1 MVPGSAAHLR
11 LRRPQ
16 RSRGGGHGAMRA
28 HVCGTFSSLPRTSRL
43 PPSSRASPLSAQW
56 RTGAGAHSHAALK
69 ASSVRYASW
78 YAPWSWGR
86 SSTPG
91 ASDLP
96 VETVPIAEFSKA
108 PTPSAPASSPT
119 PAFEPQVTTATPE
132 IAPAGIDKAAVTES
146 TITPAEGSST
156 LDART
161 LDELLNNDPVKDVIP
176 KAEIDP
182 TQLIDHPGQ
191 LAELGLDYGWGVTTM
206 FEKLIETMYLQ
217 TGWGW
222 AGSIIAT
229 TVVVRSGMFVFQALS
244 SDKMAA
250 MAALSPVT
258 KPLQEK
264 LSAALAAGDKQKAD
278 LYKMQQAAIIK
289 PHMGGMASMAAFTG
303 IQAVVGFCA
312 FRLLRAMGELPVPGM
327 AQDGFL
333 WFSDLTSRDPYFI
346 LPATTTFIMY
356 QVFKRGGETGVADA
370 TGQAAQRQKL
380 MTGMAFFIGLIT
392 AFQAS
397 ALQLYFLV
405 SGILGAGTGYLL
417 KQNGFRRMIG
427 IRLLPKPESNELFT
441 KVVKGELKLKDIKG
455 PDGKIRYQPPT
466 QLKTKSALGTTRR
479 NATLAGGAIK
489 IKEGTTL
496 PLHMRAEQPKVD
508 KEFPDRDVDFD
519 EGPKGSLSEKMDYY
533 RRNYKMAFVKRRMN
547 DSVRGMMQR
556 AGYDVGTNLS
566 REEEKKKRKAEQ
578 YEVERKRRFEN
589 RR

>member
-1 MVPGSAAHLR
+1 MLP
-11 LRRPQ
+11 
-16 RSRGGGHGAMRA
+16 SRGLRPAQLAPLASRQST
-28 HVCGTFSSLPRTSRL
+28 HVYSNASRKFSSLPRTARL
-43 PPSSRASPLSAQW
+43 PPSSRAGPLSAQS
-56 RTGAGAHSHAALK
+56 RTGAGANSHMAPK

-78 YAPWSWGR
+78 YAPWGWGR

-91 ASDLP
+91 AGDLP
-96 VETVPIAEFSKA
+96 VETVPIADFSKA
-108 PTPSAPASSPT
+108 PT

-132 IAPAGIDKAAVTES
+132 MAPAGIDKPAVTENAIAS
-146 TITPAEGSST
+146 AEGSSST
-156 LDART
+156 LDAQT
-161 LDELLNNDPVKDVIP
+161 LDELLNTDPVKDVIP
-176 KAEIDP
+176 RADMDP

-206 FEKLIETMYLQ
+206 FEKLIESIYLQ

-222 AGSIIAT
+222 AGTIMAT

-258 KPLQEK
+258 KPLQDK

-278 LYKMQQAAIIK
+278 LYKMQQAAIMK
-289 PHMGGMASMAAFTG
+289 PHMGGMASMAGFTA

-327 AQDGFL
+327 AHDGFL
-333 WFSDLTSRDPYFI
+333 WFTDLTSRDPYFI

-427 IRLLPKPESNELFT
+427 IHLLPKPESNELFT

-455 PDGKIRYQPPT
+455 PDGKIRYQPPS

-489 IKEGTTL
+489 IKEGTTI

-508 KEFPDRDVDFD
+508 KEFPDRDADFD
-519 EGPKGSLSEKMDYY
+519 QGPKGSLAEKMDYY
-533 RRNYKMAFVKRRMN
+533 RRNYKMAYVKRRMN
-547 DSVRGMMQR
+547 DSMRGMMQR

-566 REEEKKKRKAEQ
+566 REEEKRKRKAEQ

>member
-1 MVPGSAAHLR
+1 MLP
-11 LRRPQ
+11 
-16 RSRGGGHGAMRA
+16 SRGLRPAQFAPLTSRQSTYISCNA
-28 HVCGTFSSLPRTSRL
+28 SRKFSSLPRTAGL
-43 PPSSRASPLSAQW
+43 PPSSRTSPLSAQW
-56 RTGAGAHSHAALK
+56 RAGAGANSHIALN
-69 ASSVRYASW
+69 ASSIRYGSW

-91 ASDLP
+91 AP
-96 VETVPIAEFSKA
+96 TETVPVAEFSNTPTPPA
-108 PTPSAPASSPT
+108 PTPA
-119 PAFEPQVTTATPE
+119 PAFEPEVTTATPE

-146 TITPAEGSST
+146 TVTPAEGTSST
-156 LDART
+156 LDAQT
-161 LDELLNNDPVKDVIP
+161 LDKLLGNTPVKDVIP
-176 KAEIDP
+176 RAEIDP

-191 LAELGLDYGWGVTTM
+191 LAELGLDYGYGVTTM

-222 AGSIIAT
+222 AGTIMAT

-250 MAALSPVT
+250 MAALKPVT
-258 KPLQEK
+258 GPLQEK
-264 LSAALAAGDKQKAD
+264 LNAAIAAGDKQKAD
-278 LYKMQQAAIIK
+278 LIKMQQAAVLK
-289 PHMGGMASMAAFTG
+289 PHLGGMFWMGGFTAV
-303 IQAVVGFCA
+303 QAVVGFCA
-312 FRLLRAMGELPVPGM
+312 FRCLRAMGELPVPGM
-327 AQDGFL
+327 AHDGFL
-333 WFSDLTSRDPYFI
+333 WFTDLTARDPYFI

-356 QVFKRGGETGVADA
+356 KIFKSGGETGVADA
-370 TGQAAQRQKL
+370 TAEAASRRKL
-380 MTGMAFFIGLIT
+380 MTGMAFFIGIIT

-405 SGILGAGTGYLL
+405 SGLLGACTGYLL

-427 IRLLPKPESNELFT
+427 IRALPTPESNEVFS

-466 QLKTKSALGTTRR
+466 QLNTKSALGTTRR

-489 IKEGTTL
+489 IKEGATL
-496 PLHMRAEQPKVD
+496 PLHMRAEQPKID
-508 KEFPDRDVDFD
+508 KEFPDRDADFE

-533 RRNYKMAFVKRRMN
+533 RRNYKMAYVKRRMN
-547 DSVRGMMQR
+547 DSMRGMMQR

-566 REEEKKKRKAEQ
+566 REEEKRKRKAEQ